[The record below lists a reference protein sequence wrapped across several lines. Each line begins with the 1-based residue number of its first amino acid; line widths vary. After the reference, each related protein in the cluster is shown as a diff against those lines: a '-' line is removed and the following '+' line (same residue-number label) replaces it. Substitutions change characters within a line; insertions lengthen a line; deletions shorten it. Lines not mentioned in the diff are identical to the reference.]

1 MYTYFLALVTLGILS
16 IILCVLFT
24 IKALLNNDTDVSD
37 EEKYIPSKS
46 LGMFSIF
53 CFVFAIFMLMI
64 IPNSFDYA
72 IKVNKDFLN
81 SGRLLY
87 SEDEAIKFKIID
99 LDLKDSYYVKK
110 DLDKVNFKFKGNKL
124 TTTFKNASCED
135 ILNEAFYL
143 IRLKNT
149 SNVLIN
155 GTSASF
161 ILRSEA
167 NKDYECLKSKDKEIK
182 LEVEF
187 KN

>member
-1 MYTYFLALVTLGILS
+1 MYAYFLVLIAMSILS
-16 IILCVLFT
+16 IVFCIFLT
-24 IKALLNNDTDVSD
+24 IKAKLTNNKNLSYEEQYELPQLLG
-37 EEKYIPSKS
+37 I
-46 LGMFSIF
+46 FAIF
-53 CFVFAIFMLMI
+53 CFVASILTFLI
-64 IPNSFDYA
+64 IPNSFDYTM
-72 IKVNKDFLN
+72 KVNKDFLN

-110 DLDKVNFKFKGNKL
+110 DLDKVNLKFEGNKL
-124 TTTFKNASCED
+124 TTTLKNASCED
-135 ILNEAFYL
+135 IINAAFYL

-167 NKDYECLKSKDKEIK
+167 NKDYECLKSKDKDIK

>member
-1 MYTYFLALVTLGILS
+1 MYTYFLVLVTIGILS
-16 IILCVLFT
+16 IILCVLFA
-24 IKALLNNDTDVSD
+24 IKAKLNNYTDISD

-53 CFVFAIFMLMI
+53 CFVFAIFMLMVI
-64 IPNSFDYA
+64 TNSFDYA
-72 IKVNKDFLN
+72 IKVNKDFLT

-99 LDLKDSYYVKK
+99 SDLKNSYYVKK
-110 DLDKVNFKFKGNKL
+110 DLDKVNFKFEGNKL
-124 TTTFKNASCED
+124 TTTLKNASCED
-135 ILNEAFYL
+135 VLNATFYL

-167 NKDYECLKSKDKEIK
+167 NKDYECSKSKNKEIK
-182 LEVEF
+182 LEVKF